1 MATKKSYERNIYTS
15 LSLGIF
21 RLFFILV
28 LLYCVFNPR
37 VVYGQT
43 GADWYMSGA
52 NPQRTSWVSTEL
64 TGSLKVEW
72 YLPIEPY
79 IPPYVQVIAANDT
92 LYLSTARGLYSFDS
106 ITGWIVTFGIGT
118 IDGIIVG

>member
-72 YLPIEPY
+72 YLPI
-79 IPPYVQVIAANDT
+79 
-92 LYLSTARGLYSFDS
+92 
-106 ITGWIVTFGIGT
+106 
-118 IDGIIVG
+118 